1 MLVQSQADAHGAR
14 SVARWSLRRQD
25 SLLGILLILPAIVL
39 VAAFV
44 LGPLATTVGLG
55 FFSRQLTRP
64 NQPTTFV
71 GLQNYEYLFQ
81 QNVVQPVLLNSI
93 LISTG
98 TVLLQLVIGMGI
110 ALLLNRQ
117 FIGRS
122 VVRASF
128 IMAWAVPTIAAAFVM
143 RWMFDAN
150 YGAIN
155 KLLINLHVI
164 STGILWLASPQI
176 APITVVLANA
186 WKGLP
191 YPVLIF
197 LAGLQLIPSEER
209 EAARVDGVRPWQE
222 FVYITLPHLRFVI
235 AIFVVLRFIWTF
247 NLFDLIY
254 LLTGGGPVGATMV
267 LPVRIYIAAFRTFN
281 VGVAS
286 AMGTIMAVTLVAFTV
301 AFLRVMADREPA
313 DA

>member
-1 MLVQSQADAHGAR
+1 MFVQRRLDAHAAR
-14 SVARWSLRRQD
+14 ANPRWSLHRQD
-25 SLLGILLILPAIVL
+25 SLLGILLILPALVL
-39 VAAFV
+39 VASFV
-44 LGPLATTVGLG
+44 LGPLATTLGLG
-55 FFSRQLTRP
+55 FFSRHLTRP

-81 QNVVQPVLLNSI
+81 QNLIQPVLLNSI

-98 TVLLQLVIGMGI
+98 TVVVQLVIGMVI

-117 FIGRS
+117 FVGRG

-128 IMAWAVPTIAAAFVM
+128 IMAWAIPTIAAAFVM
-143 RWMFDAN
+143 RWMFDVN

-155 KLLINLHVI
+155 KLLLATHLL
-164 STGILWLASPQI
+164 STGIPWLASPQT
-176 APITVVLANA
+176 APFTVVLANA

-197 LAGLQLIPSEER
+197 LAGLQLIPSEIR

-222 FVYITLPHLRFVI
+222 FLYITLPHLRFVI

-247 NLFDLIY
+247 NWFDLVY
-254 LLTGGGPVGATMV
+254 LLTGGGPAGATMV

-281 VGVAS
+281 IGLSS
-286 AMGTIMAVTLVAFTV
+286 AMGTIMALTLIAFTV
-301 AFLRVMADREPA
+301 LFLRVMADREPA
-313 DA
+313 DV